1 MLFRSSIVNVESD
14 RPFGGLAG
22 SVAGL
27 SANQI
32 ENCYTAG
39 KLNGNQMLGAGFAFV
54 DGDSV
59 PSDAIKN
66 VLCEKGMAEKTVA
79 EGSVDGAKFVSEEI
93 LKNGAEQLG
102 EAFKNDYLNEN
113 EGYPV
118 FVNEGEKLGLAKNKA
133 KVELNNYLKNKYSP
147 SDQQKVNGIV
157 AEAIN
162 RIDNAETVEQVK
174 AILKKAKEELE
185 DRKST
190 RLNSSHGS

>member
-1 MLFRSSIVNVESD
+1 MADFSQVNEWRSVIYNLHYIFKSKLNTS
-14 RPFGGLAG
+14 
-22 SVAGL
+22 L

-79 EGSVDGAKFVSEEI
+79 EGSADGAKFVSEET

-102 EAFKNDYLNEN
+102 EAFKND
-113 EGYPV
+113 
-118 FVNEGEKLGLAKNKA
+118 
-133 KVELNNYLKNKYSP
+133 
-147 SDQQKVNGIV
+147 
-157 AEAIN
+157 
-162 RIDNAETVEQVK
+162 
-174 AILKKAKEELE
+174 
-185 DRKST
+185 
-190 RLNSSHGS
+190 